1 MNPNSS
7 SLATTG
13 TGTDADLP
21 DLDIEA
27 IRETAHALAPAL
39 LRTPTAPLHGPT
51 IERLLGHADVRLKLE
66 LFQRTGTFK
75 ARGALNVVRGLT
87 PEQKARG
94 ITAMSAGNHAVAA
107 AFAAREAG
115 VSARIVVQASAN
127 PARVAMARAYG
138 AELLIA
144 PDGASG
150 FAMAEALVRD
160 EGRTFIHPF
169 EGIATSLGTAT
180 VGLEFA
186 AQEPGLDV
194 VLVAVGGGGLGGGVA
209 AALHKL
215 LPACRVIGIEPE
227 GADVMR
233 RSFEAGSP
241 QRMQQLSTIADSL
254 APPMTTPT
262 AYGLCRRHMER
273 IVTVDDD
280 AICRAMAVLFRDAK
294 LAVEPAGAA
303 ALAALLGPLRD
314 ELRGLRTGLVVCGA
328 NLDAETYMR
337 QLARGEALL
346 AG

>member
-1 MNPNSS
+1 M
-7 SLATTG
+7 TT
-13 TGTDADLP
+13 TAADHDLP
-21 DLDIEA
+21 DLDLEA
-27 IRETAHALAPAL
+27 IRETARALAPAL

-51 IERLLGHADVRLKLE
+51 VERLLGRADVRLKLE

-75 ARGALNVVRGLT
+75 ARGALNAVRRLSA
-87 PEQKARG
+87 EQKALG

-115 VSARIVVQASAN
+115 VSARIVIQASAN

-138 AELLIA
+138 AELLVA
-144 PDGASG
+144 PDGATG

-169 EGIATSLGTAT
+169 EGEATSLGTAT

-186 AQEPGLDV
+186 EQEPGLDA
-194 VLVAVGGGGLGGGVA
+194 VLVAVGGGGLGSGVA
-209 AALHKL
+209 TAIRKL
-215 LPACRVIGIEPE
+215 QPSCRVIGVEPE

-241 QRMQQLSTIADSL
+241 QRMERPSSIADSL

-273 IVTVDDD
+273 IVTVSDDQ
-280 AICRAMAVLFRDAK
+280 ICRAMAVLFRDAK

-303 ALAALLGPLRD
+303 ALAALLGPLRE
-314 ELRGLRTGLVVCGA
+314 ELSGLRVGLIVCGA

-337 QLARGEALL
+337 QLTRGEELLL
-346 AG
+346 A